1 MGSEYVLLKLFSSLL
16 KKPIVI
22 SPDNRRE
29 RHTYKM
35 LLRYSCYQRRNFQK
49 NYTKVES
56 NRLGIKNDL
65 IFCTNITK
73 IDSIFELKYNVFKSQ
88 SNKNISKFRPKN
100 RFNFKIGIDLNP
112 GLETNKR
119 DNNNNE

>member
-1 MGSEYVLLKLFSSLL
+1 M
-16 KKPIVI
+16 
-22 SPDNRRE
+22 
-29 RHTYKM
+29 
-35 LLRYSCYQRRNFQK
+35 
-49 NYTKVES
+49 ES

-65 IFCTNITK
+65 IFCTNIAK

-100 RFNFKIGIDLNP
+100 RLNFKIEIDLNP

-119 DNNNNE
+119 DNSNNE